1 MQNIYRDGR
10 FDPDIWSI
18 LGDDAPIPEQGFVL
32 LNKARWLADREA
44 LTASAV
50 SIGLVLYAGDE
61 IGGLEQ
67 DLSHFRVIALDFPK
81 FADGRSYSTA
91 RLLREDH
98 GYAGELRAIGDVLID
113 QIPLMLRCGFDAF
126 AISHEPTRLSLEN
139 GHLPNVALY
148 TQPIAD
154 RREVPAGTR
163 PWLRM
168 PAGAR
173 AVSGG

>member
-1 MQNIYRDGR
+1 MQNVYRDGR

-18 LGDDAPIPEQGFVL
+18 LEDGAPVPEQGFVL
-32 LNKARWLADREA
+32 LSKDRWLAERDS
-44 LTASAV
+44 LTSAAI

-61 IGGLEQ
+61 IGELVR

-98 GYAGELRAIGDVLID
+98 GYSGELRAIGDVLID
-113 QIPLMLRCGFDAF
+113 QVPLMLRCGFDTF

-139 GHLPNVALY
+139 GHLPNVTLY

-163 PWLRM
+163 PWLRV
-168 PAGAR
+168 PVQA
-173 AVSGG
+173 

>member
-1 MQNIYRDGR
+1 MQNVYRDGR

-18 LGDDAPIPEQGFVL
+18 LDDDAPVPEQGFVL
-32 LNKARWLADREA
+32 LNKDRWHAERTN
-44 LTASAV
+44 LTASA

-61 IGGLEQ
+61 IG
-67 DLSHFRVIALDFPK
+67 DLVRDLPHFRVIALDFPK

-98 GYAGELRAIGDVLID
+98 GYNGELRAIGDVLID
-113 QIPLMLRCGFDAF
+113 QIPLMLRCGFDTF

-163 PWLRM
+163 PWLRV
-168 PAGAR
+168 PAEA
-173 AVSGG
+173 